1 MRFFQFIGVSYFEVW
16 HMDMKTVIKNNKG
29 TINNVR
35 KFFKRGET
43 YEHYLNIVSATAGL
57 SSVNYKNQPSKTNYT
72 DRMEK
77 LYLRAIRAKKI
88 VDSVQEA
95 IQALPEKRL
104 QIIMHDAFIDN
115 EVSYNIYTR
124 IHIERSQYFVLLD
137 YGLYLFAD
145 VFLMRQLIN
154 GVPDPIDL
162 HADDD
167 AC

>member
-1 MRFFQFIGVSYFEVW
+1 
-16 HMDMKTVIKNNKG
+16 MDLKTVVKNNKG

-35 KFFKRGET
+35 RFFKCGET

-95 IQALPEKRL
+95 IQYLPEKRL

-124 IHIERSQYFVLLD
+124 IHIERSQYFMLEN
-137 YGLYLFAD
+137 YSLYLFAD
-145 VFLMRQLIN
+145 TFLMRQLIN
-154 GVPDPIDL
+154 GISNPIDL
-162 HADDD
+162 HADND